1 MSNLSK
7 PKKIAAIAVIV
18 AVLIVP
24 VYLAFNDQGVQD
36 ALSSFASQGDPAG
49 LEKYISG
56 SARYNTEEDT
66 DTSDTGEEPLFI
78 FEPPATTT
86 AGAED
91 VQTGDADVIDSFR
104 IVPTP
109 KPEPTPTP
117 KWAPEHPATD
127 GELLIGNLVEDDSVN
142 VLIIG
147 VDRTA
152 YLADTIG
159 IVSISE
165 SKQSVRLIMFSRDL
179 YIGYADDVVK
189 NLEKLRHN
197 KLPGVYKINNTYNIA
212 KNTEKYAEGIVY
224 NDNRFENHAYDFLAQ
239 VIYEKF
245 DIWVDDF
252 VQINTYGLVKLV
264 DIFGGVRVYVPVY
277 MRYNDPD
284 QKLNINIS
292 KGSQVLNGTQAE
304 GFVRFRQGYDG
315 RGNLSV
321 TADRT
326 KNQVAFLKAFY
337 EQHAKLSNI
346 NKIPDVISTLKKN
359 IVHSISADDIFTKYV
374 DILTSVVNDSYTF
387 ESVEFKLKNKRINGS
402 VHYIIEGILEDPE
415 SEE

>member
-1 MSNLSK
+1 MKYLTT
-7 PKKIAAIAVIV
+7 PKKIAAFAVIV

-36 ALSSFASQGDPAG
+36 AISSIGSQNGAG
-49 LEKYISG
+49 NLENYISG
-56 SARYNTEEDT
+56 SARYNTAEKPADEQV
-66 DTSDTGEEPLFI
+66 EPGTP
-78 FEPPATTT
+78 EPPVISSTERTIET
-86 AGAED
+86 NVIAG
-91 VQTGDADVIDSFR
+91 SFMV
-104 IVPTP
+104 VPTP

-117 KWAPEHPATD
+117 KWAPAHPATD
-127 GELLIGNLVEDDSVN
+127 GELLIGGLVEEDSVN

-152 YLADTIG
+152 YLADTMG

-165 SKQSVRLIMFSRDL
+165 SKQSVKLIMFSRDL
-179 YIGYADDVVK
+179 YIGYADDVIK

-277 MRYNDPD
+277 MNYNDPD
-284 QKLNINIS
+284 QNLNIHIS
-292 KGSQVLNGTQAE
+292 KGTQVLNGSQAE
-304 GFVRFRQGYDG
+304 GFVRFRLGYDSN
-315 RGNLSV
+315 GNLNV
-321 TADRT
+321 NTDRT

-346 NKIPDVISTLKKN
+346 DKIPDVINTLKKN
-359 IVHSISADDIFTKYV
+359 IVHSISADDIFTKYI

-387 ESVEFKLKNKRINGS
+387 ESVEFKLRDKRINGS
-402 VHYIIEGILEDPE
+402 AYYIIEGIVEAPE
-415 SEE
+415 TGG

>member
-1 MSNLSK
+1 MSNLSL
-7 PKKIAAIAVIV
+7 PKKIAAIAIII
-18 AVLIVP
+18 AVMIIP

-36 ALSSFASQGDPAG
+36 AINSIGSQNGDG
-49 LEKYISG
+49 DLEKYITG
-56 SARYNTEEDT
+56 SARYNGQIDAV
-66 DTSDTGEEPLFI
+66 EEPLPVV
-78 FEPPATTT
+78 EPERSTVSV
-86 AGAED
+86 AERPTETD
-91 VQTGDADVIDSFR
+91 IIESFTV
-104 IVPTP
+104 VPTP

-127 GELLIGNLVEDDSVN
+127 GELLIGGLVEEDSVN

-165 SKQSVRLIMFSRDL
+165 SDQSVRLIMFSRDL
-179 YIGYADDVVK
+179 YIGYADDVIK

-284 QKLNINIS
+284 QNLNIHIS
-292 KGSQVLNGTQAE
+292 KGTQVLNGSQAE
-304 GFVRFRQGYDG
+304 GFVRFRQGYDSN
-315 RGNLSV
+315 GNLSV

-326 KNQVAFLKAFY
+326 KNQIAFLKAFY

-346 NKIPDVISTLKKN
+346 DKIPDVISTLKKN
-359 IVHSISADDIFTKYV
+359 IIHSISADDIFTKYV
-374 DILTSVVNDSYTF
+374 DILTAVVNDSYTF
-387 ESVEFKLKNKRINGS
+387 ETVEFKLRDKRINGS
-402 VHYIIEGILEDPE
+402 AHYIIDGIVE
-415 SEE
+415 